1 VNARVRNVVLSTL
14 IALVLL
20 GTFLAT
26 VQGSETRIQFRGTTA
41 KGGHVSIRTA
51 PDYSVVT
58 QVGISRCFS
67 CGGRSSCGIV
77 TATRDLE
84 EAWPIESRGF
94 HINDSATDDELLQ
107 FEITGTF
114 DADFSEVGGTYQGVI
129 ILCSGWPGPCWEDCR
144 GPIGEWSATR
154 VGDNYFNYLPTVLK
168 EHETLS

>member
-1 VNARVRNVVLSTL
+1 MNGRVMDVGLSTL

-20 GTFLAT
+20 GTLLGAA
-26 VQGSETRIQFRGTTA
+26 QGLETQVQFRGTTA

-67 CGGRSSCGIV
+67 CGGHSSCSIV

-84 EAWPIESRGF
+84 EAWPIENRVF
-94 HINDSATDDELLQ
+94 HINDSASDDELLQ

-114 DADFSEVGGTYQGVI
+114 DAGFREVGGTYQGVI

-154 VGDNYFNYLPTVLK
+154 GGEIYVYLPAVLK
-168 EHETLS
+168 E